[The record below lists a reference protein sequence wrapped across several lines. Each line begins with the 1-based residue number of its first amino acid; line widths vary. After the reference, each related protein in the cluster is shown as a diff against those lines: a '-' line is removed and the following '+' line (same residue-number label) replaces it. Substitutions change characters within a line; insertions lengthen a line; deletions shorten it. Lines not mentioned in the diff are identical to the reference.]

1 MFCTYYVGQK
11 GVKQKHILQFFDAKS
26 KQISNLL
33 EKDTSILLFTILFT
47 GCRVNQF
54 IPIDKN
60 GTVAMMIREYKKVT
74 TSSKDFQIIY
84 SNI

>member
-1 MFCTYYVGQK
+1 MSTFYNSYVGISSSKPAVFCTYYVGQK

-47 GCRVNQF
+47 GCLVNQF
-54 IPIDKN
+54 TLINDDAR
-60 GTVAMMIREYKKVT
+60 VAMILRK
-74 TSSKDFQIIY
+74 
-84 SNI
+84 